1 MKRIYLAGPLF
12 SEAERNWHQNT
23 KQQLQTLAAQQG
35 SVLEVVWPYELI
47 TQEEMDALGEHAR
60 PEIFQRCK
68 QSLDGADI
76 LIALLD
82 GTQVDDGTAWEIG
95 YFFANRS
102 ASQPI
107 IGVRTDFRSAGESS
121 TAVVNAM
128 IEMACCRI
136 VRSTSELLTEITSRL
151 PVPQHPQAVTAD

>member
-12 SEAERNWHQNT
+12 SEAERSWHHNT
-23 KQQLQTLAAQQG
+23 KQHLQTLAAQQG
-35 SVLEVVWPYELI
+35 TMLEVVWPYELI
-47 TQEEMDALGEHAR
+47 TPEEMEALGERAR

-68 QSLDGADI
+68 QSLEGADI
-76 LIALLD
+76 LVALLD

-107 IGVRTDFRSAGESS
+107 IGVRTDFRAAGESS

-136 VRSTSELLTEITSRL
+136 VRSTPELLSEITSRL
-151 PVPQHPQAVTAD
+151 LVNQHSNPVTAG